1 MGSKKIRS
9 FGQILGRFKSIWSC
23 VNCQPLSVHP
33 RHSKYKLCAANN
45 LWTPQTPHFGSMT
58 QLITAHTQRHQ
69 SNEIQRTTDKWTD
82 GDKQIPLMVITH
94 NFTTRFRL
102 MTEIPGLAK
111 HILDIFIEKRV
122 HSLKSLSLYGC
133 RRRCMEEVRV

>member
-1 MGSKKIRS
+1 MIYLSNRYTPTPQRRFLEITRLQKTSVGYLYPGPGLPCGVQKIRS
-9 FGQILGRFKSIWSC
+9 FGQIFGRFKSIWIC

-82 GDKQIPLMVITH
+82 ADKQIPLMVITH
-94 NFTTRFRL
+94 N
-102 MTEIPGLAK
+102 
-111 HILDIFIEKRV
+111 
-122 HSLKSLSLYGC
+122 
-133 RRRCMEEVRV
+133 